1 MRLLLIALALSL
13 PAALLA
19 QESTTVPLTI
29 QRNGQDVGREEY
41 SLGSAGPGRGTALS
55 TTARYPGTPP
65 LQVSATLE
73 RSPESGIAKFELDV
87 QGPGGPLVILAAGS
101 GARLIVRSVARG
113 AEAGKEMPGGRD
125 VVLLDEAVHA
135 LYLQLVELA
144 TPAGA
149 RLTAVFPRTSRRVSF
164 SARREAGENG
174 GARFQ
179 LSGEVAGTLTVD
191 AQGNLVRLELPGSG
205 TVVTRASK

>member
-1 MRLLLIALALSL
+1 MRFRLTTLALLL
-13 PAALLA
+13 PAAAAA
-19 QESTTVPLTI
+19 QESSAIALTI
-29 QRNGQDVGREEY
+29 QRNGQEVGREEY
-41 SLGSAGPGRGTALS
+41 SIRSLGPSRGTSLS
-55 TTARYPGTPP
+55 ATARYAGSPQ

-113 AEAGKEMPGGRD
+113 AEAGKEMPGGRE

-135 LYLQLVELA
+135 LYLQVAELA

-149 RLTAVFPRTSRRVSF
+149 RLTAVLPRSARRVTF
-164 SARREAGENG
+164 SARREAGEDG
-174 GARFQ
+174 GSRVQ
-179 LSGEVAGTLTVD
+179 LSGEVSGTLALD
-191 AQGNLVRLELPGSG
+191 AQGGLVRLELPGSG
-205 TVVTRASK
+205 TLVTRTPK